1 MRRSLTVLVVVA
13 VGFASLLLGCGRGP
27 RSSGGPR
34 IQDLL
39 SEFRENEAAAKQKYA
54 GKSVRV
60 QLDKVARTEKLKDDE
75 VLIDGRVGDIVVWAI
90 VPAEGADGQ
99 KALALKPGDP
109 VAVEGEINSFMS
121 TSPTRGLFQL
131 KPARLAP

>member
-13 VGFASLLLGCGRGP
+13 VGLASLPLGCTRGP

-34 IQDLL
+34 AQDLL

-54 GKSVRV
+54 GKPVRV
-60 QLDKVARTEKLKDDE
+60 QLDKVTRTEKLKDDE
-75 VLIDGRVGDIVVWAI
+75 VLIDGMAGDVVVWAI

-99 KALALKPGDP
+99 KALA
-109 VAVEGEINSFMS
+109 
-121 TSPTRGLFQL
+121 
-131 KPARLAP
+131 